1 MFTWRRTAEVNQG
14 HCGWRAL
21 LTLWSACV
29 CVLYLS
35 GCLCLSVSLRL
46 CVCLRLSV
54 SCVSVSCV
62 SVSCVSVSCVS
73 VSCVSVSCVSVSCVS
88 VCLPACVCGLLLQAI
103 ADQVREMDGL
113 TVVSTVLE
121 TFSDR
126 EGIDRLGTKVMTR
139 LAASSVKELVQR
151 LNSTSAEKEKEFF
164 ASVSGSQ
171 S

>member
-1 MFTWRRTAEVNQG
+1 
-14 HCGWRAL
+14 
-21 LTLWSACV
+21 
-29 CVLYLS
+29 
-35 GCLCLSVSLRL
+35 
-46 CVCLRLSV
+46 
-54 SCVSVSCV
+54 
-62 SVSCVSVSCVS
+62 
-73 VSCVSVSCVSVSCVS
+73 
-88 VCLPACVCGLLLQAI
+88 
-103 ADQVREMDGL
+103 MDGL